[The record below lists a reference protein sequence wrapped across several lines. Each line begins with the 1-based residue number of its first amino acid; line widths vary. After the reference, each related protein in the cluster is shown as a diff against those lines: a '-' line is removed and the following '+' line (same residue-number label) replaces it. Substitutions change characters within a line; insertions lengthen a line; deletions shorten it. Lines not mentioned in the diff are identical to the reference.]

1 MPYYPFK
8 QSGGGSGST
17 TIKLIENLKIAYSS
31 NTAKSNPYDAN
42 NYITVADNVVTF
54 KRNSTYG
61 LWLSVPIELE
71 AGKKYAFAF
80 DSITNGDGRMYLDR
94 APNGIPETGD
104 VSIYRVDVINIESRF
119 KGIVFTVA
127 ITGYYGC
134 QIWSGNTND
143 IVINNPSITEIN

>member
-17 TIKLIENLKIAYSS
+17 TVKLIENLKIGYSS
-31 NTAKSNPYDAN
+31 GIAKSNPYDAN

-54 KRNSTYG
+54 KRNSSYG
-61 LWLSVPIELE
+61 LWLSVPFELE
-71 AGKKYAFAF
+71 VGKKYAFAF
-80 DSITNGDGRMYLDR
+80 DSITNGDGKMYLDR

-104 VSIYRVDVINIESRF
+104 VSIVRADNINIESRF
-119 KGIVFTVA
+119 KGIVFTVST
-127 ITGYYGC
+127 TGYYGC

-143 IVINNPSITEIN
+143 IVITNPTITEIN

>member
-17 TIKLIENLKIAYSS
+17 TVKLIENLKIGYSS
-31 NTAKSNPYDAN
+31 GIAKSNPYDAN

-54 KRNSTYG
+54 KRNSSYG
-61 LWLSVPIELE
+61 LWLSVPFELE
-71 AGKKYAFAF
+71 VGKKYAFAF

-94 APNGIPETGD
+94 ALNGIPETGD
-104 VSIYRVDVINIESRF
+104 VSIVRADNMNIESRF
-119 KGIVFTVA
+119 KGIVFTVST
-127 ITGYYGC
+127 TGYYGC

-143 IVINNPSITEIN
+143 IVITNPTITVID